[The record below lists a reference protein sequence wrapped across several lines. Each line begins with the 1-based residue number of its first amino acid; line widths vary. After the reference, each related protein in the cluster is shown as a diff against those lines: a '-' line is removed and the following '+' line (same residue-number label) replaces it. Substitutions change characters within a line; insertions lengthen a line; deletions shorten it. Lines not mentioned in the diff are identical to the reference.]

1 MIGTDYFTKWVEAEP
16 LANIRDV
23 DAKKFIWKNI
33 VTQFG
38 PLIPSS
44 RITAF
49 NLIARL
55 SEDTIVTWELQTSI
69 PLLPS
74 PKEIDKLRLLIRS

>member
-1 MIGTDYFTKWVEAEP
+1 MIGTDYFTKWVEAKP

-69 PLLPS
+69 PLLLTPREMDRS
-74 PKEIDKLRLLIRS
+74 KLLTRS